1 MSGSCRNAAFLLGCF
16 SSACEQ
22 AFRKQRRACG
32 SQRFVTFRH
41 RVPAELPLPIAAG
54 SESLPLAPNT
64 RSTRSVPD
72 LQVTGAFC
80 NCSAKP
86 QRLIC
91 PPAALKQQTLMWATR
106 QKIVTGVTEKSCVR
120 RLPSQ
125 PGSGGLPRSGRAH
138 DSRGGGTVTKR
149 WSLSLAELVFI

>member
-1 MSGSCRNAAFLLGCF
+1 MSAMSGSCRNAAFLLGCF

-41 RVPAELPLPIAAG
+41 RVPADLPLPIAAG
-54 SESLPLAPNT
+54 SESLPLALGACQICK
-64 RSTRSVPD
+64 SLVPSATA
-72 LQVTGAFC
+72 LQSLSGCF
-80 NCSAKP
+80 
-86 QRLIC
+86 C

-138 DSRGGGTVTKR
+138 DSQGGGTVTKR
-149 WSLSLAELVFI
+149 WSLSLAELVFS